1 MLRIG
6 RLMFALSITALFPL
20 GCGGE
25 VTTGG
30 AGGTATT
37 ASSGT
42 GETSASTATG
52 ATTGAGGG
60 ASATS
65 SGSAGTTSSSSTGGG
80 CGDCGLFACCG
91 SSCVNKN
98 NDIKNCGGCNN
109 VCQGANPY
117 CDNGVCGKPP
127 CAAGSTCNVGAL
139 CCGTSCC
146 KTGELCC
153 AVPGPIDMG
162 PGCAPPSSEGTC
174 AKGCIGCVC
183 ASPDTPIATPMG
195 ERMIA
200 DLVAGDL
207 VYTVRGQA
215 VVAAP
220 ILRVNKIAAHD
231 HHVVRVTLDSGRVLE
246 ISPRHPTA
254 EGRTFADLRPG
265 DRLDGARVVEATLIP
280 YNHPFT
286 HDILP
291 DSDTGTYIAGGVLI
305 GSTLH
310 GSVDVGLAR

>member
-1 MLRIG
+1 MLRIQ
-6 RLMFALSITALFPL
+6 RLALALSITGLFPL
-20 GCGGE
+20 GCGGV

-30 AGGTATT
+30 GGGAGTTASSSAGGGGAGTT

-42 GETSASTATG
+42 
-52 ATTGAGGG
+52 TTGG
-60 ASATS
+60 AS
-65 SGSAGTTSSSSTGGG
+65 TTASSSTGGG
-80 CGDCGLFACCG
+80 CGDCGGFTCCG
-91 SSCVNKN
+91 TACINKN
-98 NDIKNCGGCNN
+98 NDIKNCGGCNI
-109 VCQGANPY
+109 VCPEPNPY
-117 CDNGVCGKPP
+117 CDNGLCGKPP
-127 CAAGSTCNVGAL
+127 CSAGS
-139 CCGTSCC
+139 SCDS
-146 KTGELCC
+146 GELCC
-153 AVPGPIDMG
+153 GSHCCQAGELCCEVPGPVEMG
-162 PGCAPPSSEGTC
+162 PSCAAPSSEGTC
-174 AKGCIGCVC
+174 AKGCLGCVC
-183 ASPDTPIATPMG
+183 ASPDTPIATPTG

-200 DLVAGDL
+200 DLAPGDL

-254 EGRTFADLRPG
+254 EGRAFADLRPG

-280 YNHPFT
+280 YAHAFT

-291 DSDTGTYIAGGVLI
+291 DSDTGTYFAGGVLI

-310 GSVDVGLAR
+310 GLVDVSLPR